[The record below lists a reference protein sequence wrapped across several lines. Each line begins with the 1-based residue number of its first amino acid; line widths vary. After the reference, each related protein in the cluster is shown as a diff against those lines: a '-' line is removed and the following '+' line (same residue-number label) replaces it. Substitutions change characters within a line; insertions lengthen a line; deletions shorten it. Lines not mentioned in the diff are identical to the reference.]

1 MAEVFF
7 QPKPWLD
14 LFRTDFVSLRLAREL
29 ELQLPFHSSA
39 SLSPSLQ
46 DQPSDEEQL
55 PDVDEIPSQTV
66 SILALPSEV
75 LHAIFSRL
83 EPEHLS
89 AAAQVCNK
97 WLSHAYDPHHWRRI
111 ARRTWPKDSTA
122 SLERMLYE
130 YKTWRKL
137 ATQRPRLRTNVIYV
151 TRHQFAKTAC
161 RAAASEAQAPVFLVT
176 YHRFLRFYTDGV
188 VVALTTPEPPDL
200 SYKRVRRIWAPSAL
214 DRDKAPPSI
223 GTYQLDESSLDV
235 RVTLPMS
242 QPKFPAMRT
251 GTIYMRFSLGGT
263 APGACDRLFL
273 TEHYAIM
280 DQNGGDLVSYN
291 AEAFGGKPFRLVPML
306 GFRNKVYKEFPCD
319 DDRDLAQWYEMKRA
333 SRAARRQR
341 GTGLSS
347 TS

>member
-1 MAEVFF
+1 MTDVFF

-29 ELQLPFHSSA
+29 ELQPCFQTAA
-39 SLSPSLQ
+39 SNQ
-46 DQPSDEEQL
+46 NQPSDEAQP
-55 PDVDEIPSQTV
+55 PDVDEFSRQAV

-75 LHAIFSRL
+75 FQDIFSRL

-97 WLSHAYDPHHWRRI
+97 WLSHAYEPHHWRRI
-111 ARRTWPKDSTA
+111 ARRTWPKDSSA

-137 ATQRPRLRTNVIYV
+137 ATQRPRLRTNAIYV

-161 RAAASEAQAPVFLVT
+161 RGATSEPQAPVFLIT

-214 DRDKAPPSI
+214 DRDKAAPSI

-235 RVTLPMS
+235 HVTLPMS

-251 GTIYMRFSLGGT
+251 GTMYMRFSLGGT

-280 DQNGGDLVSYN
+280 DQDGGDLVSYN
-291 AEAFGGKPFRLVPML
+291 AEAFGGKPFRLVPMF
-306 GFRNKVYKEFPCD
+306 GFRNKVYKEWPPD
-319 DDRDLAQWYEMKRA
+319 DDRDLAQWYEMKRE
-333 SRAARRQR
+333 SRAAKRQR
-341 GTGLSS
+341 GAGHSGTL
-347 TS
+347 